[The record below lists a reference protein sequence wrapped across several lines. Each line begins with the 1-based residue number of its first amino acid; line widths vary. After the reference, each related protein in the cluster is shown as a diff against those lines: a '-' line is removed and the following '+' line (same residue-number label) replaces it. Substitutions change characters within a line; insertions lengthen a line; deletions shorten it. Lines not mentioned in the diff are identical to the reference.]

1 MPDQIR
7 LMLLFAVTLF
17 AGLSAH
23 ASTSPIHPVAH
34 TTWVAQDGA
43 PGRARRLLH
52 ADSAP
57 PADRAVSQ
65 YQHDRWTTTDGLR
78 NHAIDWIQQ
87 SPDGYLWLGTEG
99 GLVRFDG
106 VRFTPVDGN
115 NTPALRATALYPT
128 VPLHVDRQGVLWF
141 ATTRGLVRYKD
152 GAFTGAAASAT
163 PSLSSNSRMAEDRV
177 GRLWVWEQ
185 DIDGRLYEVRNGRLV
200 TPDPQSGLPAHVTA
214 AAGDPRGGLWLA
226 TVDRLLLRMDEA
238 KAVSVLP
245 SAAMPGG
252 VVTMYVARNGVLWVG
267 AQHGFGRL
275 EHGRF
280 EFHHLGVGGLNGY
293 VSAFAEDA
301 AGDVWIGTVGM
312 GVLRWHAGR
321 LERFDRRDG
330 LSRDQVTSLLVDREG
345 SVWIGTRGGLDRL
358 RRGAVATFT
367 PRNGGP
373 PFSDPGA
380 LVLDRQGRFV
390 VAGAT
395 TGLVAGRPGAWAPLP
410 GAEAAVRRKIWTIA
424 QGKRG
429 IWVGG
434 DDTLRLYGD
443 GAAVQAYT
451 ARDGLAGKWMLAVA
465 EDSLENVWVGT
476 NQGLFRLT
484 RGRGHTFS
492 ALNGLPNAYVR
503 ALLVDRRGAVWAG
516 TNGGVARV
524 VDDSLTSWGPAEG
537 LAGPMVFTIRESQ
550 DGAIWIGTSGGLTRV
565 RDGRLASVRAE
576 QGLPGEMVFAIAEA
590 DSDLWIDTGSGISRM
605 PLSELNAVAD
615 GRATRVHATTFG
627 TRDGLPATEVVAGA
641 QPLSARTPDG
651 RLWFSTAAG
660 LAVIDP
666 HNLGEKDVPLEVLLE
681 TVRVD
686 GREMAAPDLTAIPA
700 GSSAVEIDYTATALS
715 FPERIQFRY
724 QLDGVDPTWREVGT
738 RRRAYYTDLG
748 PGSYHFRVNA
758 RNGDE
763 NWTENA
769 TLSFRVLPAWYQTLW
784 FRALAVLMIGS
795 LGGLMVA
802 VVQRRRHARAQAD
815 LKRQYEITLAERARV
830 AEDLHDTLLQGFAG
844 VNLQLIAAEL
854 AIPSQPEVAAATL
867 VRVQRLTEESLRE
880 ARERVWEMRDAALA
894 SDDLATTLE
903 TIARDRSA
911 GTPMEV
917 EVATTGN
924 SRRLP
929 PSLLDASFRIGREAI
944 VNAVRHAEASRI
956 EIRLDFRASTFY
968 LEVRDNGRGVSPNE
982 AAEAQR
988 RGHFGL
994 TSIQNRAA
1002 LMGGRCE
1009 VRPRQGGGTIV
1020 RLELPLVQAMSN
1032 NGR

>member
-1 MPDQIR
+1 
-7 LMLLFAVTLF
+7 MLLFAVALA
-17 AGLSAH
+17 AGISAQD
-23 ASTSPIHPVAH
+23 STSPIHPVAQA
-34 TTWVAQDGA
+34 TGLAQDGA
-43 PGRARRLLH
+43 RGRAPRLLH
-52 ADSAP
+52 AHSAP

-65 YQHDRWTTTDGLR
+65 YQHDRWTTANGLP
-78 NHAIDWIQQ
+78 NHAIDWIAQ

-106 VRFTPVDGN
+106 IRFTPFDRN
-115 NTPALRATALYPT
+115 TTPALRRTDFFPT
-128 VPLHVDRQGVLWF
+128 VPLQVDRQGVLWIGTS
-141 ATTRGLVRYKD
+141 AGLVRYKD
-152 GAFTGAAASAT
+152 GAFTRAARAAEPDAHAIT
-163 PSLSSNSRMAEDRV
+163 RMVENRA
-177 GRLWVWEQ
+177 GGLWAWAQE
-185 DIDGRLYEVRNGRLV
+185 IDGPLYEIRDGRLV
-200 TPDPQSGLPAHVTA
+200 TPDPQSGLPSRVSAIAADPGGDMWVATA
-214 AAGDPRGGLWLA
+214 
-226 TVDRLLLRMDEA
+226 DRQLLRVHEGHA
-238 KAVSVLP
+238 I
-245 SAAMPGG
+245 AALTGDAIPGG
-252 VVTMYVARNGVLWVG
+252 VTALYVARDSVVWVG
-267 AQHGFGRL
+267 TQRGFGRL
-275 EHGRF
+275 QHGRF
-280 EFHHLGVGGLNGY
+280 EFRHLGVGGLDGY

-301 AGDVWIGTVGM
+301 AGDVWFGTVGM
-312 GVLRWHAGR
+312 GVLRWHAGSV
-321 LERFDRRDG
+321 ERFDRRQG

-373 PFSDPGA
+373 PFPDPGA
-380 LVLDRQGRFV
+380 LLLDRRGRFV

-395 TGLVAGRPGAWAPLP
+395 TGLVIGLPGAWAPLP

-434 DDTLRLYGD
+434 DDTLRLYRD

-492 ALNGLPNAYVR
+492 ALNGLPNTYVR
-503 ALLVDRRGAVWAG
+503 ALFVDRRGAVWAG
-516 TNGGVARV
+516 TNGGIARV
-524 VDDSLTSWGPAEG
+524 AGDSVTSWGPAEG
-537 LAGPMVFTIRESQ
+537 LAGPLVFTIRESQ

-565 RDGRLASVRAE
+565 RDGKLASVRAE

-590 DSDLWIDTGSGISRM
+590 DGDLWIDTGSGISRM
-605 PLSELNAVAD
+605 PLSELDAVVE
-615 GRATRVHATTFG
+615 GRAARVHATTFG

-641 QPLSARTPDG
+641 QPLLARTPDG

-666 HNLGEKDVPLEVLLE
+666 RNLGENDVPLKVLLE
-681 TVRVD
+681 TIRID
-686 GREMAAPDLTAIPA
+686 GREMAALDLAAIPA

-715 FPERIQFRY
+715 FPERVQFRY
-724 QLDGVDPTWREVGT
+724 QLEGADPTWREVGT
-738 RRRAYYTDLG
+738 RRQAYYTDLG
-748 PGSYHFRVNA
+748 PGTYRFRVNA
-758 RNGDE
+758 KNGDG
-763 NWTENA
+763 NWIEAA
-769 TLSFRVLPAWYQTLW
+769 TWSFRVRAAWYQTLW
-784 FRALAVLMIGS
+784 FRALAVLLIGS

-894 SDDLATTLE
+894 SDDLATALE

-911 GTPMEV
+911 GTRMEV
-917 EVATTGN
+917 EVTRTGD
-924 SRRLP
+924 SRRPP
-929 PSLLDASFRIGREAI
+929 PSVLDASFRIGREAI
-944 VNAVRHAEASRI
+944 VNAIRHAEASRI
-956 EIRLDFRASTFY
+956 EIHLDFRATTFH
-968 LEVRDNGRGVSPNE
+968 LEVRDNGRGVNSKDS
-982 AAEAQR
+982 AEAQR

-1009 VRPRQGGGTIV
+1009 IRPRPGGGTIV
-1020 RLELPLVQAMSN
+1020 ALELPLA
-1032 NGR
+1032 RD